1 MSNVEVE
8 SNNSVASA
16 NSLTSGVRM
25 TGQASSSSDV
35 DYYKLYMSSA
45 GTAQFSLSLP
55 SSNYD
60 SYTVDLY
67 DTSGVLQRSYTTS
80 SGGNYSIA
88 SQQSGNVYV
97 KISSYW
103 GRADY
108 QLSALSAAT
117 SGSVEV
123 ESNNSVAS
131 ANSLTSGVRM
141 TGQASSSSDVDY
153 YKLYMSSAGTAQFSL
168 SLPSSNYDSYTVD
181 LYDTSGV
188 LQRSYTTSSGGN
200 YSIASQQ
207 SGNVYVKISSYWGR
221 ADYQLSAL
229 STFTSNVAYSLTSQN
244 PSINEGSTASFT
256 LNTTNV
262 ATGTSVPYTLTGISA
277 ADVSGGALSGNAV
290 VNSSGVATISITL
303 LNDNLTEGA
312 ETLTVTAGGASASTV
327 VNDTSKAVDDYSANS
342 TTSGR
347 LTLGSSVTGNIET
360 SGDRDWF
367 AVSLTSGSAYQFRLN
382 ANTLNDPYLRLYN
395 SSGTLLTEN
404 DDSGGGNNSLISYTA
419 TTTGTYYLGTA
430 DYSRGTGGYTLSSAT
445 ISVDDYSANS
455 TTSGRLTLGSSVT
468 GNIETSGDRDWFAV
482 SLTSGSAYQ
491 FRLNAN
497 TLNDP
502 YLRLYNS
509 SGTLLTENDDSGGG
523 NNSLI
528 SYTATTT
535 GTYYL
540 GTADYSRGTGG
551 YTLSSA
557 VINTP
562 NPTTSTSSSFQITVN
577 YSGDSAYASYFTE
590 AAARWSQI
598 IIGDLPN
605 VGTIDDL
612 LISASVITID
622 GAGGIL
628 GQASPTALRGNG
640 GLPYRGFMNFD
651 SADLR
656 GMLDRGTL
664 SSVILHEMGHVLGLG
679 SLWRS
684 GNFVS
689 NSDPY
694 QYIGPYGLEAYKS
707 VSGNSSASYVPLE
720 TTGGRGTAGGH
731 WSESLFNSELMTG
744 YAENYPPMPI
754 SIVTVGALQDLG
766 YTVNYAAAD
775 IFRI

>member
-1 MSNVEVE
+1 MSN
-8 SNNSVASA
+8 
-16 NSLTSGVRM
+16 
-25 TGQASSSSDV
+25 
-35 DYYKLYMSSA
+35 
-45 GTAQFSLSLP
+45 
-55 SSNYD
+55 
-60 SYTVDLY
+60 
-67 DTSGVLQRSYTTS
+67 
-80 SGGNYSIA
+80 
-88 SQQSGNVYV
+88 
-97 KISSYW
+97 
-103 GRADY
+103 
-108 QLSALSAAT
+108 
-117 SGSVEV
+117 VEV

-430 DYSRGTGGYTLSSAT
+430 DYSRGTGGYTLSSA
-445 ISVDDYSANS
+445 V
-455 TTSGRLTLGSSVT
+455 V
-468 GNIETSGDRDWFAV
+468 
-482 SLTSGSAYQ
+482 
-491 FRLNAN
+491 
-497 TLNDP
+497 
-502 YLRLYNS
+502 
-509 SGTLLTENDDSGGG
+509 
-523 NNSLI
+523 
-528 SYTATTT
+528 
-535 GTYYL
+535 
-540 GTADYSRGTGG
+540 
-551 YTLSSA
+551 
-557 VINTP
+557 NTP

-622 GAGGIL
+622 GVGGIL